1 MSKHYLVIISYDIA
15 HPRRLSRVAK
25 VLESAGVR
33 IQKSVFEC
41 GLTPDALIALRLRLR
56 RLINPTEDHI
66 LITPICTRCRYHI
79 GWQGKLPDVS
89 TAPYWII

>member
-1 MSKHYLVIISYDIA
+1 MSKLYLVVISYDIT
-15 HPRRLSRVAK
+15 HPRRLNRVAK
-25 VLESAGVR
+25 VLETAGIR

-41 GLTPDALIALRLRLR
+41 GLTPDALLALRLRLR
-56 RLINPTEDHI
+56 RLIDPTEDHI
-66 LITPICTRCRYHI
+66 LITPICARCRHYI